1 MKNQSMD
8 EATMIEEMGREV
20 KNPVQKPKSFLEKL
34 VKFNYKLNS
43 IISLSLIVPL
53 TNSLSLKLMIGSWTT
68 LVDSKKVNFTFIIS
82 LIILVLI
89 LLYDLL
95 FISLVVFFYIKRIR
109 YGEAK
114 LKIED
119 EMYMTKKE
127 KKELEKKRD
136 E

>member
-1 MKNQSMD
+1 
-8 EATMIEEMGREV
+8 MIEEMGREV